1 MYFLIGYFAFSVG
14 RAEDGASVLS
24 HLDSGAGKFLLAL
37 MALGFLGY
45 GIWRLSE
52 AVVDTEGHGTDAA
65 GIAARVG
72 GAASAAIHLG
82 LAMTA
87 LTLALGSGDQRSGS
101 GSTEQGAAT
110 ALSLPGGQLGL
121 TIVGALLILTG
132 LLQLMKA
139 ARADFL
145 RHLDQQA
152 ARQTWVM
159 WTGRTGYAARG
170 VVFAIMGFFLLQAA
184 RSSEASQA
192 GDMGEA
198 LTSLPDTLQKV
209 VAAGL
214 FLFGLFSLVEARF
227 RRINDPQVM
236 ERLNGMAKT
245 S

>member
-1 MYFLIGYFAFSVG
+1 
-14 RAEDGASVLS
+14 
-24 HLDSGAGKFLLAL
+24 
-37 MALGFLGY
+37 
-45 GIWRLSE
+45 
-52 AVVDTEGHGTDAA
+52 
-65 GIAARVG
+65 
-72 GAASAAIHLG
+72 
-82 LAMTA
+82 
-87 LTLALGSGDQRSGS
+87 
-101 GSTEQGAAT
+101 
-110 ALSLPGGQLGL
+110 
-121 TIVGALLILTG
+121 
-132 LLQLMKA
+132 
-139 ARADFL
+139 
-145 RHLDQQA
+145 
-152 ARQTWVM
+152 M

-236 ERLNGMAKT
+236 ERLSGMAKT